1 MCWFYDKQE
10 WKEKQQHK
18 FESHRTPFMKTT
30 LELGQYWKGQLKTC
44 NAIGG
49 CIPPNFTF
57 MYWLNAFSP
66 AVQPLCGCQPG
77 GSGAE
82 CSDAVLYS
90 CPAVEP
96 LCGCQPGGSGAECSH
111 AVLYSCPAAQ
121 PLLWMPG
128 AWFWC
133 RVLWCYVDLLIREM
147 QLPVISYWLLSY
159 YQLLSRM
166 EIFAALRWSLWGG
179 SPAPSPLN
187 IPLNP
192 CTFHAQ
198 A

>member
-66 AVQPLCGCQPG
+66 AVQPLCGCQP
-77 GSGAE
+77 
-82 CSDAVLYS
+82 CR
-90 CPAVEP
+90 
-96 LCGCQPGGSGAECSH
+96 
-111 AVLYSCPAAQ
+111 
-121 PLLWMPG
+121 
-128 AWFWC
+128 WFWC
-133 RVLWCYVDLLIREM
+133 RVLWCSIV
-147 QLPVISYWLLSY
+147 LLSSSGTTLWMPARWFWCRVLSCSIV
-159 YQLLSRM
+159 LLSSSATTSVDARCM
-166 EIFAALRWSLWGG
+166 VLVQSALMLCWSPNTGNATACYIVLVALLLSVVKSHGNFC
-179 SPAPSPLN
+179 SPQVITLGR
-187 IPLNP
+187 
-192 CTFHAQ
+192 
-198 A
+198 

>member
-66 AVQPLCGCQPG
+66 A
-77 GSGAE
+77 
-82 CSDAVLYS
+82 
-90 CPAVEP
+90 
-96 LCGCQPGGSGAECSH
+96 
-111 AVLYSCPAAQ
+111 AQ
-121 PLLWMPG
+121 PVLWMP
-128 AWFWC
+128 ARWFWC
-133 RVLWCYVDLLIREM
+133 RVL
-147 QLPVISYWLLSY
+147 
-159 YQLLSRM
+159 
-166 EIFAALRWSLWGG
+166 
-179 SPAPSPLN
+179 
-187 IPLNP
+187 
-192 CTFHAQ
+192 
-198 A
+198 